1 MISKEWQRAERA
13 LDELNL
19 NWDLWKDLVEVQE
32 LLMYLAHW
40 LISFKHYSPVS
51 SEEEKET
58 YVRGLA
64 NRLEGYAEM
73 LSLVEPEWKKLPESS
88 EEASAKEV
96 LQGLSNLT
104 DKVLQE
110 NPDLSENQTP

>member
-13 LDELNL
+13 VEELNL
-19 NWDLWKDLVEVQE
+19 NWDLWKDLGEVQE

-51 SEEEKET
+51 SEEENEI

-64 NRLEGYAEM
+64 NRLEGYVSL
-73 LSLVEPEWKKLPESS
+73 LSRFEPKWQKLPENR
-88 EEASAKEV
+88 EASSTSEV
-96 LQGLSNLT
+96 LQGLSELT

-110 NPDLSENQTP
+110 NPDLSLEN